1 MIESIIR
8 KFLEYLSFF
17 YKNKRINKNQKI
29 YKFLHNEIKKIK
41 YENYGLK
48 KTHVHFN
55 KKIIRLLETN
65 DLSKFLREKF
75 IQKVFFVHNRYF
87 ILKELK
93 FLKKD
98 AEWPFYKFLLN
109 EDDIGDPVRFFLYP
123 KSSGNRIN
131 HIFHLA
137 FLKKNTTIEL
147 KKIINVFEFGGGYGC
162 MARIFSKINKN
173 VFFKIFDT
181 QPVNLLQYYYLKQNK
196 LDVGFKKNNQ
206 FQLLNN
212 NNLNLSKKILKNS
225 IFIANWSISETQ
237 LKFREKFI
245 NHLKKFDYTLIAFQ
259 ENFEDINNLKYF
271 KNLKNKLKNNF
282 RIKILKNPFYKGNIL
297 NKQNH
302 YFFIGEKL

>member
-137 FLKKNTTIEL
+137 FLKKNTNIEL

>member
-259 ENFEDINNLKYF
+259 ENFENINNLKYF